1 MSERAIKLEK
11 MSENTAQKISEN
23 TEQKMSE
30 NMAQKIS
37 ENMTQKMS
45 EMTEKIEKIKVS
57 APDIKSLKRPLREK
71 EPVRR
76 KLTVEEI
83 LAENEGAISSVR
95 AIIDEQFI
103 TTGKYPT
110 YHIRTYGC
118 QMNEH
123 DSEKIAAMLEQ
134 MGYKRSEHENFA
146 DFTIF
151 NTCAIRENAEMRV
164 FGNVGSMKPLK
175 EKHKHIRIALCGC
188 MMQQKHIVEK
198 IKKSYPHVDLIFG
211 THNLH
216 DFPKLLLKMLAQD
229 KAVIDVWERGNEIV
243 EGLPIRREKSMKA
256 FVNIMYGCN
265 KFCSYCI
272 VPYTRGRERS
282 RHREDIL
289 HEIADLVDSGVKEIT
304 LLGQNVDSYGLD
316 FREDY
321 SFAHLLRDIDAII
334 GERNVRVR
342 FMTPHPNDMSDDVID
357 AIANLKSVCEYVHL
371 PIQAGSDPLL
381 RRMRRQYSVAK
392 YMDLVNKLK
401 SKVKDLALSTD
412 IIIGFPGETEED
424 VDAIIEVIKE
434 VDYDSAFT
442 FIFSSRVGTPAARM
456 KDQIPEEL
464 KHTRFEKMLNVL
476 NEGVIKKNLALKDEV
491 YEVLVETETKDRGI
505 YAGRNRANKVIHFRG
520 DDSMIGEFV
529 NVKIT
534 NPKKFSLF
542 GEVVS

>member
-1 MSERAIKLEK
+1 MS
-11 MSENTAQKISEN
+11 M
-23 TEQKMSE
+23 
-30 NMAQKIS
+30 
-37 ENMTQKMS
+37 
-45 EMTEKIEKIKVS
+45 
-57 APDIKSLKRPLREK
+57 EK
-71 EPVRR
+71 ELVSEQDKRAGMRKSVAR

-83 LAENEGAISSVR
+83 LAENEGAIAAVR
-95 AIIDEQFI
+95 SIIDEQFSM
-103 TTGKYPT
+103 TGRYPT
-110 YHIRTYGC
+110 YHVRTYGC

-123 DSEKIAAMLEQ
+123 DSEKIAAMLEE
-134 MGYKRSEHENFA
+134 MGYVRSEHENFA

-216 DFPKLLLKMLAQD
+216 DFPKLMYRMLSED
-229 KAVIDVWERGNEIV
+229 KSVIDVWEKGNEIV

-256 FVNIMYGCN
+256 LVNIMYGCN

-289 HEIADLVDSGVKEIT
+289 HEVADLVNSGVKEIT

-316 FREDY
+316 FKENY
-321 SFAHLLRDIDAII
+321 SFADLLHDIDRII
-334 GERNVRVR
+334 GEKNVRVR

-357 AIANLKSVCEYVHL
+357 AIGSLKSVCEFVHL

-381 RRMRRQYSVAK
+381 RRMRRQYSVEK
-392 YMDLVNKLK
+392 YMDLVKKLK
-401 SKVKDLALSTD
+401 AKVENLALSTD

-424 VDAIIEVIKE
+424 VDALIEIIKE

-442 FIFSSRVGTPAARM
+442 FIFSPRVGTPAARM
-456 KDQIPEEL
+456 QDQIPDEI
-464 KHTRFEKMLNVL
+464 KHERFEKMLKVL
-476 NEGVIKKNLALKDEV
+476 NEGVIRKNLELKDRV
-491 YEVLVETETKDRGI
+491 YEVLVEGETQKKGI
-505 YAGRNRANKVIHFRG
+505 FSGRNRANKVIHFKA
-520 DDSMIGEFV
+520 DESLLGEFV

-534 NPKKFSLF
+534 EPKKFSLF
-542 GEVVS
+542 GEIVD